1 MDPFLSQVLS
11 SLPLHEKKTNP
22 YHTAPH
28 IMIPIDQRDGGDA
41 MTFISTDFG
50 IATYDGRVAPHWPG
64 SAISWGNTVCMWV
77 MVWGGARV
85 DDFWNGRGEAGRVHL
100 AIVLYC
106 TDRSTDLA
114 ISQQTQV
121 SRKPRTDTQLFS
133 RRKKFTANQK
143 KTPKKQYTAAPD
155 AKNGTDG

>member
-1 MDPFLSQVLS
+1 
-11 SLPLHEKKTNP
+11 
-22 YHTAPH
+22 
-28 IMIPIDQRDGGDA
+28 
-41 MTFISTDFG
+41 
-50 IATYDGRVAPHWPG
+50 
-64 SAISWGNTVCMWV
+64 

-85 DDFWNGRGEAGRVHL
+85 EWPWWSRAGTLGNCTVR
-100 AIVLYC
+100 

-143 KTPKKQYTAAPD
+143 KTPKTQYTAAPD

>member
-1 MDPFLSQVLS
+1 
-11 SLPLHEKKTNP
+11 
-22 YHTAPH
+22 
-28 IMIPIDQRDGGDA
+28 
-41 MTFISTDFG
+41 
-50 IATYDGRVAPHWPG
+50 
-64 SAISWGNTVCMWV
+64 

-85 DDFWNGRGEAGRVHL
+85 DDFWNGRGGAGRVHL

-121 SRKPRTDTQLFS
+121 SRKPRTDTAIFATEKVHSQPNENNSTQQHWMRLHFIREKS
-133 RRKKFTANQK
+133 
-143 KTPKKQYTAAPD
+143 D